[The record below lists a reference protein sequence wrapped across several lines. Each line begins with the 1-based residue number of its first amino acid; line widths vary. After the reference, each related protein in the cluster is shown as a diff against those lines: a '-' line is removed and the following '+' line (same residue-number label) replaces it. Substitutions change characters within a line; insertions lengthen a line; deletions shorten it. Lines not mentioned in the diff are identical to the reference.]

1 MTAAPVWLPG
11 KLQQLLLDACLLDD
25 ERALRAY
32 AEWRSLVD
40 FDRLDAGS
48 YRMLPLL
55 WKRMSALGID
65 DSLREKLKGVY
76 RKTWYFNGLAIPK
89 AARVLELL
97 AASGV
102 PAMVFKGV
110 ALTLG
115 HYRDLGARPM
125 GDIDVAVPRALARKA
140 VEILVEHG
148 WIPEITPLTGAR
160 VAGSSAV
167 SRWTVGPRPAGD
179 FDDDY
184 FDARHAHGFTRGSD
198 AQLDLHWFLLQGNC
212 EAGVDDS
219 VWADARPLVVAGVSA
234 LTLSPEDH
242 LLLLLAHGARWNPIP
257 PVRWVADA
265 VTLIRAEPQL
275 SWNTFVDR
283 ARRRGLVVVARNLL
297 SYLDERFAVVPADTI
312 RELESAA
319 VTQRE
324 RRDYRMRISPP
335 GFATGLEE
343 VLYLR
348 SRYLEGRNAHR
359 GAPSRRSFTAYVRH
373 VLGAASLPHVGGYAL
388 SEIAR
393 RARN

>member
-1 MTAAPVWLPG
+1 MTGDPVWLPG

-25 ERALRAY
+25 ERARRAY
-32 AEWRSLVD
+32 TEWRSLVD
-40 FDRLDAGS
+40 IDRVDAGS

-55 WKRMSALGID
+55 WKRISTLGID
-65 DSLREKLKGVY
+65 DPLREKLKGVY

-102 PAMVFKGV
+102 PAIVFKGV
-110 ALTLG
+110 ALTLE
-115 HYRDLGARPM
+115 HYRDIGVRPM
-125 GDIDVAVPRALARKA
+125 GDIDIAVPRELARKA
-140 VEILVEHG
+140 VDTLVEHG

-167 SRWTVGPRPAGD
+167 SRWTIGLRPARD

-212 EAGVDDS
+212 DAGIDDS
-219 VWADARPLVVAGVSA
+219 VWADAKPLVVAGVSA

-275 SWNTFVDR
+275 SWETVVDR
-283 ARRRGLVVVARNLL
+283 ARQRRLVLVARNLL
-297 SYLDERFAVVPADTI
+297 SYLEERFALLPAGLI
-312 RELESAA
+312 RELDTGV
-319 VTQRE
+319 VTRQE
-324 RRDYRMRISPP
+324 GRDYRMRVSPP
-335 GFATGLEE
+335 GLATGIEE

-348 SRYLEGRNAHR
+348 RRYLAGRRAHR
-359 GAPSRRSFTAYVRH
+359 DATARRSFTAYVRH

-393 RARN
+393 RARD